1 MKGKLTKTEKGWMI
15 NYNYSVNKNDW
26 ETLPLH
32 PDFIEMMD
40 TCFTSKFSHEIEFE
54 IVTEWWNGEVGVN
67 GLAYAKLINQSFIDN
82 RKDKLEILARLLAKT
97 WFYCDWKWESPNE
110 RVMQMLMQDLGLYP
124 FKDEDE
130 AIQQTQVDDELYREA
145 SRRVPTYGK
154 LSEDLVENKL
164 DLSKIKQKLDETL
177 ANETSESLT
186 EWMNGKREDD
196 VEKLAIDKIIE
207 MLESQIVLSAYNKL
221 GGTQRTGDYR
231 IGLRKAIDICS
242 EVKDELPK
250 QETLYTMEQVREAI
264 ELAMDFSQLAQQ
276 EISDEEIEEEI
287 RNRYMTPIA
296 DYAWRDACKWY
307 REQLKSKQ

>member
-1 MKGKLTKTEKGWMI
+1 
-15 NYNYSVNKNDW
+15 
-26 ETLPLH
+26 
-32 PDFIEMMD
+32 MD

-82 RKDKLEILARLLAKT
+82 RKDKLEILAKLLAKT

-130 AIQQTQVDDELYREA
+130 VIQQTQVDDELYREA

-164 DLSKIKQKLDETL
+164 DLSKIEQKLDETL

-196 VEKLAIDKIIE
+196 VEKLAE
-207 MLESQIVLSAYNKL
+207 EEYPTGRFENLESYDDRNRLRQQGFIKGWNKC
-221 GGTQRTGDYR
+221 
-231 IGLRKAIDICS
+231 KA
-242 EVKDELPK
+242 
-250 QETLYTMEQVREAI
+250 TLYTEEQVREAI
-264 ELAMDFSQLAQQ
+264 SKSVSILVGQEINLAQLK
-276 EISDEEIEEEI
+276 ELTI
-287 RNRYMTPIA
+287 
-296 DYAWRDACKWY
+296 
-307 REQLKSKQ
+307 QLLKN

>member
-1 MKGKLTKTEKGWMI
+1 MKGKLTKTEQGWVVRYRETTPLSI
-15 NYNYSVNKNDW
+15 TT

-32 PDFIEMMD
+32 PDSGIPQDAMCNVLDYGFAEVD
-40 TCFTSKFSHEIEFE
+40 FE
-54 IVTEWWNGEVGVN
+54 IVNKLWGVN
-67 GLAYAKLINQSFIDN
+67 DDVVSYAKLINQSFIDN
-82 RKDKLEILARLLAKT
+82 RKDKLEILAKLLAKT

-196 VEKLAIDKIIE
+196 VEKLAEEEYPIFDGDLLGIAHNQKQSRIDFIKG
-207 MLESQIVLSAYNKL
+207 YNKA
-221 GGTQRTGDYR
+221 
-231 IGLRKAIDICS
+231 K
-242 EVKDELPK
+242 
-250 QETLYTMEQVREAI
+250 ETLYTMEQVREAI
-264 ELAMDFSQLAQQ
+264 ELAMDFSQISKQ
-276 EISDEEIEEEI
+276 EISDEEIYKASREHITDGGGAQGWIEAAF
-287 RNRYMTPIA
+287 RQGA
-296 DYAWRDACKWY
+296 VWY
-307 REQLKSKQ
+307 REQIKLK

>member
-1 MKGKLTKTEKGWMI
+1 MKGKLTKTEQGWVVRYRETTPLSI
-15 NYNYSVNKNDW
+15 TT

-32 PDFIEMMD
+32 PDSGIPQDAMCNVLDYGFAEVD
-40 TCFTSKFSHEIEFE
+40 FE
-54 IVTEWWNGEVGVN
+54 IVNKLWGVN
-67 GLAYAKLINQSFIDN
+67 DDVVSYAKLINQSFIDN
-82 RKDKLEILARLLAKT
+82 RKDKLEILAKLLAKT

-196 VEKLAIDKIIE
+196 VEKLAVEEYPIFDGDLLGI
-207 MLESQIVLSAYNKL
+207 AYNQK
-221 GGTQRTGDYR
+221 QSR
-231 IGLRKAIDICS
+231 IDFIKGYNKA
-242 EVKDELPK
+242 K
-250 QETLYTMEQVREAI
+250 ETLYTKQDIIDSVNRMYDIFMDDTLEAKK
-264 ELAMDFSQLAQQ
+264 LRLKG
-276 EISDEEIEEEI
+276 ISWHIQ
-287 RNRYMTPIA
+287 NTLNHLNN
-296 DYAWRDACKWY
+296 
-307 REQLKSKQ
+307 LKNENNKRF

>member
-1 MKGKLTKTEKGWMI
+1 MKGKLTKSENGWVV
-15 NYNYSVNKNDW
+15 NYNYSINKNDW

-32 PDFIEMMD
+32 PDFIELMD

-164 DLSKIKQKLDETL
+164 DLSKIEQKLDETL

-186 EWMNGKREDD
+186 KWMNGKREDD
-196 VEKLAIDKIIE
+196 VEKLAELEYPIFDGDLLGIAYNQKQSRIDFIKGYNKAI
-207 MLESQIVLSAYNKL
+207 ESQ
-221 GGTQRTGDYR
+221 
-231 IGLRKAIDICS
+231 
-242 EVKDELPK
+242 LP
-250 QETLYTMEQVREAI
+250 
-264 ELAMDFSQLAQQ
+264 QQ
-276 EISDEEIEEEI
+276 EISDEEIQKAI
-287 RNRYMTPIA
+287 
-296 DYAWRDACKWY
+296 DAYFPKTDINARWGWKLGAEWY
-307 REQLKSKQ
+307 REQLKQRQ